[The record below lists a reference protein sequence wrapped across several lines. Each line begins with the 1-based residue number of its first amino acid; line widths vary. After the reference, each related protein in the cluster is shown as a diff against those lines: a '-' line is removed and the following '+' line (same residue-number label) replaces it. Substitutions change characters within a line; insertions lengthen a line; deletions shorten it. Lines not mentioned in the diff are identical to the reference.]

1 MMTEGSRSRPRLRA
15 RVGVRAGAV
24 LLALGLLAC
33 IGGGVG
39 ARGGLSE
46 QRVAGL
52 EPEVSEAYAL
62 FARKCSRCHSLA
74 RPLSAQVDSMDHWR
88 AYVARMRRNP
98 GSGISPADGDR
109 ILVFLEWWMTHRG
122 AEPAV
127 KEAE

>member
-1 MMTEGSRSRPRLRA
+1 MTEGSRSGPRRRA
-15 RVGVRAGAV
+15 RLGALAV
-24 LLALGLLAC
+24 AALLALGLAAC

-74 RPLSAQVDSMDHWR
+74 RPLTAQVDSMDHWR

-109 ILVFLEWWMTHRG
+109 ILVFLEWWMTHRRD
-122 AEPAV
+122 EPAA
-127 KEAE
+127 KETE